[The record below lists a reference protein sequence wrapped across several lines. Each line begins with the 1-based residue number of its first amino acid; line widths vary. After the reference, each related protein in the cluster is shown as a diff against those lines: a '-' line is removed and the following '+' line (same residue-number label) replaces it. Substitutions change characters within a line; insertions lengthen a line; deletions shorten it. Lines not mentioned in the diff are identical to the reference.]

1 MGLIEH
7 LDFRPRPRQERAAQ
21 EQQHEKKSHKKWA
34 EIDRYLVDALIPSDP
49 ALNAALQ
56 SSEAAGL
63 PLHSVSPNQGKLL
76 MLLARTIC
84 ARSILEIGTL
94 GGYST
99 IWLARALPPD
109 GKVTTLE
116 ANPQHAKVALAN
128 IACAGVAN
136 RVDLRLGAALETLP
150 TLEDEAPYDFIY
162 IDADYLNVPN
172 YFRWA
177 LKLSRQGSLI
187 VVDNVIRYGV
197 VIDRDDSTSQSLR
210 QFFTLAATEP
220 RVTMTAMQTVG
231 TNGHD
236 GFAIALV
243 TADP

>member
-1 MGLIEH
+1 
-7 LDFRPRPRQERAAQ
+7 
-21 EQQHEKKSHKKWA
+21 
-34 EIDRYLVDALIPSDP
+34 
-49 ALNAALQ
+49 
-56 SSEAAGL
+56 
-63 PLHSVSPNQGKLL
+63 
-76 MLLARTIC
+76 MLLGRTVGAR
-84 ARSILEIGTL
+84 RILEIGTL

-99 IWLARALPPD
+99 IWLARALPPG

-150 TLEDEAPYDFIY
+150 TLEDEAPYDLIF
-162 IDADYLNVPN
+162 IDADYLNVPS
-172 YFRWA
+172 YFQWA

-210 QFFTLAATEP
+210 QFFTLAAAEP

>member
-7 LDFRPRPRQERAAQ
+7 LDFRPRPKQERAAQ
-21 EQQHEKKSHKKWA
+21 EQHEKKSHKKWA
-34 EIDRYLVDALIPSDP
+34 EIDRYLVDVLIPSDP
-49 ALNAALQ
+49 ALDTALQ

-76 MLLARTIC
+76 MLLGRTVGAR
-84 ARSILEIGTL
+84 RILEIGTL

-99 IWLARALPPD
+99 IWLARALPPG

-150 TLEDEAPYDFIY
+150 TLEDEAPYDLIF
-162 IDADYLNVPN
+162 IDADYLNVPS
-172 YFRWA
+172 YFQWA

-197 VIDRDDSTSQSLR
+197 VIDRDDLTSQSLR
-210 QFFTLAATEP
+210 QFFTLAAAEP